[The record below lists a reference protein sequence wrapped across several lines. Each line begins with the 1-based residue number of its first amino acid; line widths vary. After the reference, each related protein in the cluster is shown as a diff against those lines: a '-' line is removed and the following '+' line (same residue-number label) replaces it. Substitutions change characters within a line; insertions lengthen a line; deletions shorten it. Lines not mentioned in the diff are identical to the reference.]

1 MVQAIINIKES
12 TNRIL
17 NILKAKYGLKDKS
30 QAIDLMAKQYG
41 EEILEPELRP
51 EYIKKAKKIMKEK
64 PIRVVNDNT
73 HVYWLAFTNRPHW
86 LHADK
91 EQKKR

>member
-30 QAIDLMAKQYG
+30 QAIDLMANEYEQ
-41 EEILEPELRP
+41 EILEPELRP
-51 EYIKKAKKIMKEK
+51 EYIEKAKKIMKEK
-64 PIRVVNDNT
+64 PIRVGTPKD
-73 HVYWLAFTNRPHW
+73 LRKMMG
-86 LHADK
+86 LK
-91 EQKKR
+91 

>member
-30 QAIDLMAKQYG
+30 QAIDLMANEYEQ
-41 EEILEPELRP
+41 EILEPELRP
-51 EYIKKAKKIMKEK
+51 EYIEKAKKIMKEK
-64 PIRVVNDNT
+64 PI
-73 HVYWLAFTNRPHW
+73 HVGTPKDLRKMMG
-86 LHADK
+86 LK
-91 EQKKR
+91 